1 MAIRK
6 VAKLREMTTEELAK
20 EVSELTS
27 QLFKLRFQ
35 LATGQIEK
43 PHKIR
48 EVRKEIAKVKTILR
62 ERSLETTRQNKGQKS

>member
-6 VAKLREMTTEELAK
+6 VAKLREMTSEELTK
-20 EVSELTS
+20 EESELTS

-48 EVRKEIAKVKTILR
+48 EVRKEIAKVKTVLR
-62 ERSLETTRQNKGQKS
+62 ERDLESTQKNKGQKS